1 LDERQA
7 IDQQDYVKP
16 LMAVFR
22 INAQLTDNFKVV
34 LAPLLIIHQSVMKRR
49 TVLTLKV
56 LPFA

>member
-22 INAQLTDNFKVV
+22 INAQLIDDFKVV
-34 LAPLLIIHQSVMKRR
+34 FTPLFVIYQSVMKRR
-49 TVLTLKV
+49 TILTLKV
-56 LPFA
+56 LPFS